1 MDVPGNCWKYPF
13 RNATIPFII
22 GLADVPL
29 THRFGRRE
37 DRVDSVVLNYS
48 RTHVRRPSA
57 ARWVRA
63 LWSHRVRV
71 ELAQTASF
79 GQALGIVACIS
90 LISATLS
97 VTHHC
102 LAALMVH
109 VRGPAAGSL
118 DVLLQKA
125 SNNWFPAVQ
134 TAFTYAPIYFLAL
147 VAVLVLLS
155 LVSVRLSSH
164 GQSWAKTFPVMSVGA
179 VPLVWFFVLFQF
191 EGFAP
196 YTAPA
201 DAWLHWWNP
210 VTNIVRFVILM
221 AAIALL
227 AVWVLDAGR
236 LYQSMRDRH
245 IAGH

>member
-1 MDVPGNCWKYPF
+1 M
-13 RNATIPFII
+13 
-22 GLADVPL
+22 
-29 THRFGRRE
+29 
-37 DRVDSVVLNYS
+37 DSVVLNYS

-79 GQALGIVACIS
+79 GQGLGIVACIS
-90 LISATLS
+90 VISAVLS
-97 VTHHC
+97 ATHH
-102 LAALMVH
+102 LLSALMAH
-109 VRGPAAGSL
+109 MRGPGAGSL

-134 TAFTYAPIYFLAL
+134 TVFTFLPIYFVAL

-155 LVSVRLSSH
+155 LVSVRLSAQ

-191 EGFAP
+191 EGFSSFIAHP
-196 YTAPA
+196 

-210 VTNIVRFVILM
+210 VTNVVRFVILM
-221 AAIALL
+221 VGMVLL
-227 AVWVLDAGR
+227 AVWILDAGR
-236 LYQSMRDRH
+236 LYRSMRDRH
-245 IAGH
+245 IASGN